1 MKKCICICL
10 VMVLLASMLII
21 PSGVVHGQ
29 TNEALV
35 TFESMQASGKLV
47 GQLLNNGFVS
57 YANGELTI
65 KQDNNPAH
73 ISTLYANIKRTDLLL
88 SAIANAVNGGTA
100 KFTVHTE
107 VKVPDYTAG
116 KDINVGVSI
125 GNETTSGAGVAH
137 LFKLFDN
144 GADTDSNEA
153 YRTAYV
159 QHHANLTSGA
169 YASGIVATES
179 KFVPGVWMQLDLL
192 FDMAAKT
199 VTFYVDG
206 YEITTITCTNLI
218 TAGGRIGFF
227 GQKGTVF
234 RNFAVYQG
242 LVTPENEVLVQS
254 FEQIEKSNGTL
265 DLEVESGTT
274 QSYADGV
281 LTISNPSTRGA
292 VRFIT
297 PNLKTLLGT
306 EDSVVRS
313 AQFTIHTEI
322 MVPETA
328 GKTVKVGLFSGDQID
343 YGYGNRFQLIHN
355 TSIEKD
361 TAETF
366 RQVYVQ
372 HEYTIPTPEFGG
384 SAVMPAGVNFV
395 PNEWISLD
403 LLVDFANSTTSIY
416 INNNLVGTVNTC
428 TFDRMNS
435 GGWRFGFF
443 VQNGTAS
450 FRNLSIRKGV
460 SEPIAEGIY
469 SAQVVLNEKIDV
481 IFKARV
487 PQSLSDLHGEILYK
501 NSVVTIAASDCQS
514 AVDTAYPGYQ
524 TVTFTFKDI
533 LPQDIAELM
542 TIKLYSGNN
551 LIAERADYSI
561 RLYCARL
568 LPSYWAVVAD
578 SSKESLR
585 QLLISLLNYGAESQ
599 KYFTGTTDETLMAT
613 TGITENVLAENY
625 NSISSK
631 APMHEATSVRNVT
644 EKTNS
649 AYYWKSATLALHNT
663 VRIRLR
669 FFAQDIS
676 KVTVSIG
683 TEIYDSD
690 DFVDLGNGFYYLDY
704 DRILANQFDT
714 AIEANL
720 MLEGVCVQT
729 VTYSVNSYVRSFV
742 ETYSESDAAYDLVK
756 AIYTYGYYAS
766 NFN

>member
-1 MKKCICICL
+1 MKKCICSIL
-10 VMVLLASMLII
+10 VIVLLASFLIM
-21 PSGVVHGQ
+21 PSGVVGAAS
-29 TNEALV
+29 NAPLV
-35 TFESMQASGKLV
+35 TFESMQSAGKLV
-47 GQLLNNGFVS
+47 GQLLNNGYVS
-57 YANGELTI
+57 YNNGEMTI
-65 KQDNNPAH
+65 VQDSNPAH
-73 ISTLYANIKRTDLLL
+73 FATLYANITRTDLLL
-88 SAIANAVNGGTA
+88 SAIANDVNAGTA
-100 KFTVHTE
+100 KFTIHTE
-107 VKVPDYTAG
+107 VKVPRYTSE
-116 KDINVGVSI
+116 KDVNVGVSI
-125 GNETTSGAGVAH
+125 GNNTAGIAH
-137 LFKLFDN
+137 LFRLFDN
-144 GADTDSNEA
+144 DANTGSEEA

-159 QHHANLTSGA
+159 QHHANITNG

-206 YEITTITCTNLI
+206 YMITSVTCADLTA
-218 TAGGRIGFF
+218 AGGRIGFF
-227 GQKGTVF
+227 GQKDVVF
-234 RNFAVYQG
+234 RDFAVYQG

-306 EDSVVRS
+306 EDSVVQS

-322 MVPETA
+322 QVPETA
-328 GKTVKVGLFSGDQID
+328 NKAVKVGVFSGDKAD

-355 TSIEKD
+355 TNIEKD
-361 TAETF
+361 TGETF
-366 RQVYVQ
+366 RQIYVQ
-372 HEYTIPTPEFGG
+372 HEYTTPVHGFGG
-384 SAVMPAGVNFV
+384 SAVLPAGVNFV